1 MSTADKGATPKP
13 MRIDLRAILKSRRA
27 PIPAPVVRMLE
38 RVIRQ
43 EELNGI
49 LSRTFPAEGSK
60 FAAAALR
67 DLDVTLSTSGLESLS
82 PDKRYIFASNHPLGG
97 LDGVA
102 LVDVLGSKFGDDN
115 IRFLVN
121 DILLNIKPL
130 APVFLPINKYGT
142 QGREA
147 ARRINDTYASDKQI
161 LIFPAGLVSRLHPDG
176 EIRDLK
182 WQKAFVAKA
191 LEYGRDIVP
200 VRFIGQNSNRF
211 YNTALWR
218 KRLGMKLNIEQI
230 LLPSELTGA
239 RGAHYRIIFGNP
251 IPCEKIRSYGD
262 RPELIAEAV
271 KRIVYSLH

>member
-1 MSTADKGATPKP
+1 MSGRDSNTAKEP
-13 MRIDLRAILKSRRA
+13 MRIDLRAILRKRRA
-27 PIPAPVVRMLE
+27 PIPGPVVRMLE
-38 RVIRQ
+38 KVIRQ

-49 LSRTFPAEGSK
+49 LSRTFPAEGSA
-60 FAAAALR
+60 FARAALN
-67 DLDVTLSTSGLESLS
+67 DLNVTVTTSGLDSLS

-130 APVFLPINKYGT
+130 APVFLPINKYGS

-147 ARRINDTYASDKQI
+147 ARRINETYASDKQI
-161 LIFPAGLVSRLHPDG
+161 LIFPAGLVSRRHPDG

-200 VRFIGQNSNRF
+200 VRFIGKNSGRF
-211 YNTALWR
+211 YSTALWR
-218 KRLGMKLNIEQI
+218 KRLGMKFNIEQI
-230 LLPSELTGA
+230 LLPAELCGA
-239 RGAHYRIIFGNP
+239 RGAHFHIIFGQP